1 MIKNKK
7 VVVLPIICM
16 AAAMLFSCGT
26 SNSKEVETQTTTS
39 ALETESMPEIEAVDG
54 GGKDFVILNR
64 AVSESY
70 NSHPIAEFSADEQN
84 GEIINDAIYTRNLF
98 LEEKYNIKII
108 SDNISATGADM
119 KSKVVKVCTSGDD
132 IYSVIALA
140 LNESF
145 SLASQGFLYDIK
157 SIPHIDPSKPWWM
170 DSAMKDSSVKSK
182 NHYIVGDMNI
192 GAFNTATCLFF
203 NKKTILDF
211 KLENPYTLV
220 KENEWT
226 MDKLSEMCKIYTDDI
241 NGDGVI
247 DHNDRFGL
255 SSSSYAWQVFFY
267 GCGSIFVKKDSND
280 VPCFPA
286 IDERTYNVILKIIN
300 LSSDPTCTI
309 NVTQVKSV
317 PNIVQL
323 QMDMFAENRCIFMI
337 NNMYGTIPLRSIETD
352 YGILPNPKYDSNQDE
367 YISSMHASNA
377 TAMCV
382 PVTNDQT
389 DLTGRILEDMAY
401 QSYKLVRP
409 AYYDITLK
417 TKFALDNESQEMLDV
432 IFGKLIIDPVL
443 IMWTSG
449 QGVDGVFRNALT
461 NNDVNIISQIEA
473 NIDSYNATIKTAVEN
488 FN

>member
-1 MIKNKK
+1 MINKK
-7 VVVLPIICM
+7 
-16 AAAMLFSCGT
+16 AAILLIACTAVNMLFSCGANT
-26 SNSKEVETQTTTS
+26 DIVEKETQAFTTAS
-39 ALETESMPEIEAVDG
+39 ETESMPEIEALDG
-54 GGKDFVILNR
+54 GGRDFVILNR
-64 AVSESY
+64 EVSESY
-70 NSHPIAEFSADEQN
+70 NSHPIAEFAADEQN
-84 GEIINDAIYTRNLF
+84 GEIINDAVYTRNLF
-98 LEEKYNIKII
+98 LEEKYNIKIV
-108 SDNISATGADM
+108 SENSSATGADM
-119 KSKVVKVCTSGDD
+119 KSKVIKACASGDD
-132 IYSVIALA
+132 LYSVIALA

-145 SLASQGFLYDIK
+145 ALASQGFLYDIK

-170 DSAMKDSSVKSK
+170 ESAMKESSVKGK
-182 NHYIVGDMNI
+182 NHYIVGDMNL

-203 NKKTILDF
+203 NKKPITDLHLD
-211 KLENPYTLV
+211 NPYILV
-220 KENEWT
+220 KENKWT
-226 MDKLSEMCKIYTDDI
+226 MDKLSEMCKAYTTDI

-267 GCGSIFVKKDSND
+267 GCGSIFVKKDAGD
-280 VPCFPA
+280 VPYFPA
-286 IDERTYNVILKIIN
+286 IDERTYNVIMKIIN

-309 NVTQVKSV
+309 NVTQVKNV
-317 PNIVQL
+317 PSIVQL

-337 NNMYGTIPLRSIETD
+337 NNIYGTIPLRSVETE
-352 YGILPNPKYDSNQDE
+352 YGILPNPKYDSNQDD

-382 PVTNDQT
+382 PITNDNT
-389 DLTGRILEDMAY
+389 DLAGRILEDMAY
-401 QSYKLVRP
+401 QSYNLVRP

-417 TKFALDNESQEMLDV
+417 TKFALDNESQEMLDI
-432 IFGKLIIDPVL
+432 IFNKLIIDPVL

-449 QGVDGVFRNALT
+449 QGVDGLFRNALT